1 MITIP
6 EGMPRPS
13 VTEVLAHGAGGY
25 QSVDLSN
32 PDGALFTEHRLEMVG
47 HEPCGWTNPT
57 WPDEAAGRL
66 AAHLTTCAYPA

>member
-13 VTEVLAHGAGGY
+13 VLEVLASGGGGY
-25 QSVDLSN
+25 QSVDLSD
-32 PDGALFTEHRLEMVG
+32 PSGAVVTSHRLEEVG
-47 HEPCGWTNPT
+47 HEPCQWRNPT

-66 AAHLTTCAYPA
+66 AAHLTTCVLR